1 LRAVILPILLVVGVL
16 GSIFSGMATPTEA
29 SAIGA
34 FGSVICAAIYRRLN
48 WKRFTE
54 AAYGSIQTTCMVM
67 WIIGAAAAFASIYT
81 GLGATDLIRST
92 IEGLEVNP
100 IVIIILMQFSL
111 IILGMFLDPNGI
123 MLITLPIYVPI
134 VTALGFD
141 LVWFGVLFVM
151 NMEMAYLTPPF
162 GWNLFYLKGVAP
174 EGVTIQDIYRS
185 IIPFVALQFIGLI
198 IVLAVP
204 NIALYLPN
212 LIMGE

>member
-1 LRAVILPILLVVGVL
+1 
-16 GSIFSGMATPTEA
+16 
-29 SAIGA
+29 
-34 FGSVICAAIYRRLN
+34 
-48 WKRFTE
+48 
-54 AAYGSIQTTCMVM
+54 MVM
-67 WIIGAAAAFASIYT
+67 WIMGAAAAFASIYT
-81 GLGATDLIRST
+81 GLGATDLIRNT
-92 IEGLEVNP
+92 IEGLTVNP

-134 VTALGFD
+134 VSALGFD

-185 IIPFVALQFIGLI
+185 IIPFVGLQFIGLV

-204 NIALYLPN
+204 NFALYLPN